1 MDGADLGA
9 AALLVGGE
17 VVADGAMRGPPA
29 SARARLGAGLYPDF
43 GFGLCIA
50 SIVTTERRA
59 TVCGRGSFYC
69 FRSIYLLGDAN
80 KLGGDFAA
88 YVWDRRAARAFPCAR
103 SYRTVDSLCVWSFGR
118 SFVRL
123 SPSKAVSSR
132 SGPGSPCFS
141 HPAERSGDGR
151 QNTRAQYA
159 WPREPLL
166 GLCSRLGARWRGAGS
181 LPGRGSRGVCQ
192 MRGTSALQTVDR

>member
-88 YVWDRRAARAFPCAR
+88 YVWDRRAAR
-103 SYRTVDSLCVWSFGR
+103 
-118 SFVRL
+118 
-123 SPSKAVSSR
+123 SR
-132 SGPGSPCFS
+132 VHVVTG
-141 HPAERSGDGR
+141 
-151 QNTRAQYA
+151 Q
-159 WPREPLL
+159 
-166 GLCSRLGARWRGAGS
+166 
-181 LPGRGSRGVCQ
+181 
-192 MRGTSALQTVDR
+192 